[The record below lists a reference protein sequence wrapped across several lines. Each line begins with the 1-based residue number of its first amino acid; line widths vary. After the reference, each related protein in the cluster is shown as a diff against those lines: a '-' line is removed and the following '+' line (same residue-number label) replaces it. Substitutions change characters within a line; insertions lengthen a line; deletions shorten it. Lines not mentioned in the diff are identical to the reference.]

1 MIFRDYNTGKLI
13 IIKRENYHCNK
24 DYYRAI
30 CNTMNIDFPKSD
42 SEYDKVV
49 KMINIKKTR

>member
-13 IIKRENYHCNK
+13 IIKRENYYCNK

-30 CNTMNIDFPKSD
+30 CNTMNIDFPKSE